1 MERRTADRLLR
12 AHAQAIGGRA
22 REKTVAGALE
32 RVVAVQAQDLGAAAL
47 GLRAR
52 VDGLTAE
59 DVRRATDSERT
70 AVRGWFMRGTLQL
83 VPAADARWL
92 LGLLGPV
99 QLALGAR
106 RLRELGLDEAL
117 CDRASR
123 LIVKAVDG
131 EGPLTRAEL
140 TARLTTLGVES
151 TGQSAFHL
159 IRRAALSGLI
169 CHGPQRDGEATFV
182 LLDDWLPAGGPPPPT
197 GEAAENELARRYR
210 RAHGPSDAADFA
222 HWSGLRATVCKRA
235 WAAVGAAPRECAEEI
250 PRGDARL
257 LPAFDNYLVG
267 YRRRELS
274 VPAAHERRVWPGGGI
289 IRATVMVDGWA
300 VGTWSGGRNGG
311 APVVE
316 PFAGGEP
323 PEAVAT
329 DEVAREGIEA
339 GIARESADLARFY
352 NASHTLSTPGLQPP
366 GFVTGH

>member
-12 AHAQAIGGRA
+12 AHAQAIGGHA
-22 REKTVAGALE
+22 RERTVAGALE

-92 LGLLGPV
+92 LALLGPV

-123 LIVKAVDG
+123 LIVTAVDG
-131 EGPLTRAEL
+131 EGPLTRPEL
-140 TARLTTLGVES
+140 TERLALLGVES
-151 TGQSAFHL
+151 KGQSAFHL

-169 CHGPQRDGEATFV
+169 CHGAQRDGEATFV
-182 LLDDWLPAGGPPPPT
+182 LLDDWLPAAAPPPFS
-197 GEAAENELARRYR
+197 GEAAEAELARRYR

-235 WAAVGAAPRECAEEI
+235 WEAAGEPRWESAEEI
-250 PRGDARL
+250 PRGDVRL

-274 VPAAHERRVWPGGGI
+274 VPAAHERRVWPGGGM
-289 IRATVMVDGWA
+289 IRATVTVDGWA
-300 VGTWSGGRNGG
+300 VGTWSGGRDGSG
-311 APVVE
+311 PVVE
-316 PFAGGEP
+316 PFAGDEP
-323 PEAVAT
+323 PETVST
-329 DEVAREGIEA
+329 ERIEA

-352 NASHTLSTPGLQPP
+352 NASHTVSMPGLQPP